1 MDMSRCHLWKNSAL
15 NRNCNLK
22 SPRNFENFIFRFK
35 CVCELVNYCWIMFNW
50 LCNIVIFL
58 LNVWKFW
65 FYVDLFFVVAFSALM
80 LLVGWHEGHPACKK
94 LSGGVLAWLSVW
106 SEVQTC
112 IWPSGCHCH
121 SQSLASVKSRL
132 VFPFWYQLTWLVL
145 DKGPLKRVFVLFF
158 VVAEWFCIL
167 L

>member
-121 SQSLASVKSRL
+121 SIEIGFTFLAPVHQSS
-132 VFPFWYQLTWLVL
+132 P
-145 DKGPLKRVFVLFF
+145 GKRVVKR
-158 VVAEWFCIL
+158 VCICYRRKL
-167 L
+167 ETRQTKESYR